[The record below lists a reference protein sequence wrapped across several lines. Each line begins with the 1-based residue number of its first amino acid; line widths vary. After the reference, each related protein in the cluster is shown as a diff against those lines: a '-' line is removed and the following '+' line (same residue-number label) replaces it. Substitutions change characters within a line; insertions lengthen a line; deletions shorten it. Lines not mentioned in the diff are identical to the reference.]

1 MNENLRLHIGAWESV
16 VNLLM
21 GAEWLLSEG
30 KIKCSTRDHDFYQIF
45 LWEQNSFV
53 VIVSVTFVLL

>member
-1 MNENLRLHIGAWESV
+1 MKRPASLGKYRTNENLRLRIGAWESV

-30 KIKCSTRDHDFYQIF
+30 KI
-45 LWEQNSFV
+45 
-53 VIVSVTFVLL
+53 